1 MGLSFECWSW
11 NFGNSILIIIFNTYY
26 TVLITFLY
34 RHLLCLLQVI
44 MELQEILDHLFLQLW
59 QGKLVQKIVKQ
70 KIYLLICGVIFVL
83 NRVIARQE
91 EKK

>member
-44 MELQEILDHLFLQLW
+44 MELQEILDHLFLQL
-59 QGKLVQKIVKQ
+59 QQEKLVQKTVKQ
-70 KIYLLICGVIFVL
+70 KIYFHNYGVILVL
-83 NRVIARQE
+83 NRVIAW
-91 EKK
+91 